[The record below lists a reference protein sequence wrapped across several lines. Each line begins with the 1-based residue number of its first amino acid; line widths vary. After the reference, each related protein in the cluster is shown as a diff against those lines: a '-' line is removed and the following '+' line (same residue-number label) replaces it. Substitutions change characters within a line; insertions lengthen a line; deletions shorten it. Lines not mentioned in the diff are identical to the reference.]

1 MGRYSIEFSS
11 PVETSRNVGLWQEAL
26 RRMNYRSSRHG
37 DNGDSKEAP
46 KPIDRKVTI
55 KERPAM
61 VVYVRQFKGFAFSH
75 QEWEEEYENL
85 VNTLSDEE
93 TYDTEVWYHIGYNS
107 PFTPAEQRRNEIWIP
122 QV

>member
-1 MGRYSIEFSS
+1 MTRPVPTSII
-11 PVETSRNVGLWQEAL
+11 PVENNLVDQEMCFWL
-26 RRMNYRSSRHG
+26 GTPYE
-37 DNGDSKEAP
+37 SKEAP

-107 PFTPAEQRRNEIWIP
+107 PFTTLNT
-122 QV
+122 